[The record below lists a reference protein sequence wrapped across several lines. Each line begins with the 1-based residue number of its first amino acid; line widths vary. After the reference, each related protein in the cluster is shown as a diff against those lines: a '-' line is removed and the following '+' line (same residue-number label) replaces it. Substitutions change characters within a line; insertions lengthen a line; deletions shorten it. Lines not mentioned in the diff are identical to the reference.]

1 LAMTS
6 DAVLRWMRA
15 LTLPSVLFFSVLAGH
30 AAGGGA
36 APSGSV
42 LVPLFVLTVAAV
54 APFARSPIRPA
65 AVVALLIGGQGVLH
79 AAFQLLS
86 GTAGTA
92 TTVMCGA
99 DMGGTAVSSPSGC
112 HVMTHPSAASHGFAT
127 PLINGGH
134 IAMLLGHLA
143 AAVLVGAWLAAGER
157 ALWMVLV
164 LAAGPVVTAWR
175 TVTAAVRDGVGAMI
189 DSYLRLQL
197 GWDLPCAARRLVWA
211 AGAVS
216 RRGPPG
222 ACAA

>member
-1 LAMTS
+1 MTS
-6 DAVLRWMRA
+6 DAVLRWGRA
-15 LTLPSVLFFSVLAGH
+15 LTLPSVLFFSALAGH
-30 AAGGGA
+30 AAGGGV
-36 APSGSV
+36 APSGSA
-42 LVPLFVLTVAAV
+42 LAPLFVLTVAAV
-54 APFARSPIRPA
+54 VPFARSPIRPA
-65 AVVALLIGGQGVLH
+65 AVVALLVGGQGLLH

-86 GTAGTA
+86 ETAGTA
-92 TTVMCGA
+92 TTVMCGG
-99 DMGGTAVSSPSGC
+99 DMGAAVSSPSSC
-112 HVMTHPSAASHGFAT
+112 HLMTHTGAASHGLAT

-143 AAVLVGAWLAAGER
+143 AAVVVGVWLAAGER

-164 LAAGPVVTAWR
+164 LAARPAVVAWR
-175 TVTAAVRDGVGAMI
+175 TVTVVVHGGAGSMI
-189 DSYLRLQL
+189 DSHLRLQL

>member
-1 LAMTS
+1 MTS

-15 LTLPSVLFFSVLAGH
+15 LTLPSVLFFSALAGH

-42 LVPLFVLTVAAV
+42 LVPLFALTVAAV

-65 AVVALLIGGQGVLH
+65 AVVALIIGGQGVLH

-99 DMGGTAVSSPSGC
+99 DLGGAAVSSPSGC
-112 HVMTHPSAASHGFAT
+112 HVMTHPSAASHGLAT

-143 AAVLVGAWLAAGER
+143 AAVVLGVWLAAGER
-157 ALWMVLV
+157 ALLMVLV
-164 LAAGPVVTAWR
+164 LAVRPVVAAWR
-175 TVTAAVRDGVGAMI
+175 TVTALVRDGAGSMI
-189 DSYLRLQL
+189 GSYLRLQL

-222 ACAA
+222 ASAA